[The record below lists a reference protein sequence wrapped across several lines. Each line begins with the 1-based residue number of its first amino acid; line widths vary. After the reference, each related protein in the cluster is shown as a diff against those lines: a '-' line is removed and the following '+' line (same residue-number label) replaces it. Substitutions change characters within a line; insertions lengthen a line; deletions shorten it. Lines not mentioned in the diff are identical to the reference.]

1 MNFSVVRNLLFEV
14 FITKN
19 KNMKTTVIIV
29 IACLLILWKWDWIKE
44 RIQDLL
50 ALCGRLLCLAI
61 CGALVYLGAWGL
73 HEFTGLNYIAGG
85 AIVLTIIIL
94 YGREH

>member
-1 MNFSVVRNLLFEV
+1 ME
-14 FITKN
+14 
-19 KNMKTTVIIV
+19 TTTIIV
-29 IACLLILWKWDWIKE
+29 IVLCLFTIWKWEWVKE

-50 ALCGRLLCLAI
+50 AFCGWLLCFAV
-61 CGALVYLGAWGL
+61 CGGLVYLGALGL
-73 HEFTGLNYIAGG
+73 HKFFGLNYIAGG